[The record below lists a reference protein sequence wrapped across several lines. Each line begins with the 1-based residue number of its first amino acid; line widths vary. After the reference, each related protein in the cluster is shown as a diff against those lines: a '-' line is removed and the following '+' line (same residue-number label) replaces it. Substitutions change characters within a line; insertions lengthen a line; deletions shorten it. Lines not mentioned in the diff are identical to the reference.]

1 MKIIVVDDMRVN
13 LESVKIALRPD
24 GCEIQTFQSSLECA
38 NSLMAL
44 TADLFLLD
52 MEMPDMTGLE
62 LAAKIRAIPKFS
74 RAPILFFTSSTDPEH
89 LEKAYEIGAVDFLP
103 KSLSHLEIRLRVR
116 SALKLAQANEALQ
129 QQTKMMEIFL
139 RLIFHDLATPLTVCE
154 FNLRRLKT
162 VDAAAQA
169 PVLEKV
175 TKSLSRIG
183 DLIGDTKSF
192 FQGTVPKK
200 YCSPSQLTADIH
212 LMYDQRLAEKSMTI
226 VEKNN
231 AGEAT
236 EIKIPKSFM
245 VHQIIA
251 NFISNSIK
259 YSPDE
264 SNILLAFTAPR
275 ETDDG
280 PFIDVIIRDHGKGMT
295 KEQVNAFASGH
306 VSASTEGVKGE
317 KGTGSGVM
325 IAKFFLE
332 KFGGEVSIIS
342 YPENTGDN
350 AQGTVVKLTVPVSIS

>member
-38 NSLMAL
+38 NSLMDL

-52 MEMPDMTGLE
+52 MEMPEMTGLE
-62 LAAKIRAIPKFS
+62 LASKIRAIPKFS

-192 FQGTVPKK
+192 FPRH
-200 YCSPSQLTADIH
+200 C
-212 LMYDQRLAEKSMTI
+212 AEEILQSKSI
-226 VEKNN
+226 NRR
-231 AGEAT
+231 
-236 EIKIPKSFM
+236 
-245 VHQIIA
+245 H
-251 NFISNSIK
+251 
-259 YSPDE
+259 SPD
-264 SNILLAFTAPR
+264 
-275 ETDDG
+275 
-280 PFIDVIIRDHGKGMT
+280 V
-295 KEQVNAFASGH
+295 
-306 VSASTEGVKGE
+306 
-317 KGTGSGVM
+317 
-325 IAKFFLE
+325 
-332 KFGGEVSIIS
+332 
-342 YPENTGDN
+342 
-350 AQGTVVKLTVPVSIS
+350 